1 MSKENLITAIIYTG
15 LDEQLGPEPNFW
27 LPRETSKE
35 LLLHVS
41 IKTITM
47 LSAERGVTPRTLA
60 FIPFAATGLKGII
73 KHIEWVDENR
83 RGGTGHA
90 AITIVFR
97 EEDDIIFY
105 KYVNDLEFLFDRTA
119 QQIMIIE
126 ESKKN
131 RESINVL
138 IQNLLNEVLIVLEE
152 KKIEESQLSEVT
164 AFPEK
169 DQLHYQFKIIVAGDP
184 TVGKTSTILRFT
196 ENAFRRSY
204 IPTLGVAVS
213 KKTINFDNIA
223 VQLIMWD
230 IAGQAKFEFMRTDFY
245 KGAKAMFIVF
255 DLTNPS
261 SFDSV
266 YNWYVDIVN
275 HTESDEE
282 MIGFVSGNKID
293 LVKDRKVQEIH
304 ARQLA
309 NQLNLEY
316 FETSALTGNNIDIA
330 FESLARALYD
340 RNK

>member
-1 MSKENLITAIIYTG
+1 
-15 LDEQLGPEPNFW
+15 
-27 LPRETSKE
+27 
-35 LLLHVS
+35 
-41 IKTITM
+41 
-47 LSAERGVTPRTLA
+47 
-60 FIPFAATGLKGII
+60 
-73 KHIEWVDENR
+73 
-83 RGGTGHA
+83 
-90 AITIVFR
+90 
-97 EEDDIIFY
+97 
-105 KYVNDLEFLFDRTA
+105 
-119 QQIMIIE
+119 
-126 ESKKN
+126 
-131 RESINVL
+131 
-138 IQNLLNEVLIVLEE
+138 
-152 KKIEESQLSEVT
+152 
-164 AFPEK
+164 
-169 DQLHYQFKIIVAGDP
+169 
-184 TVGKTSTILRFT
+184 
-196 ENAFRRSY
+196 
-204 IPTLGVAVS
+204 
-213 KKTINFDNIA
+213 
-223 VQLIMWD
+223 MWD